1 MRSESDGR
9 GIPSERVDQSAASG
23 SLQAELD
30 DLSTSES
37 GLAFIYS
44 ALDLLARRFQ
54 LFDVVIV
61 VENEDVGTQM
71 FRLGGK
77 AVSRDFARRH
87 DIAPGIY
94 CEPPV
99 VAADELEMVRSA
111 CQRALSYQRTHFFG
125 AKDSLARSTPEHAET
140 LAPPT
145 VIERSDLT
153 SKHRYVPTHDGR
165 RTPDNTSRTTDPRL
179 IISQIL
185 LFVDVVTFVMTV
197 TDVHGPLRYVLGLI
211 LGIVIPG
218 WSIVGLIK
226 LRNAALELSLTIA
239 TSLALVMV
247 AAQILITVHLW
258 HPIVLEEFTCLV
270 CLPSLLRQ
278 SRRRRRRP
286 EHSK

>member
-1 MRSESDGR
+1 MSSESDGH
-9 GIPSERVDQSAASG
+9 GNPSERLDQSAESG

-30 DLSTSES
+30 DLWTSES

-44 ALDLLARRFQ
+44 ALDLLASRFQ
-54 LFDVVIV
+54 LVDVVIV

-111 CQRALSYQRTHFFG
+111 CQRALSYQRTHFIA
-125 AKDSLARSTPEHAET
+125 AKEPLARSIPGPAEPH
-140 LAPPT
+140 APPIA
-145 VIERSDLT
+145 VERSDLT
-153 SKHRYVPTHDGR
+153 SKQRYVPTDDSR
-165 RTPDNTSRTTDPRL
+165 RTLDNTSRATDPRL

-185 LFVDVVTFVMTV
+185 VFVDVVTFVMTV
-197 TDVHGPLRYVLGLI
+197 TDIHGPLRYVLGLI
-211 LGIVIPG
+211 LGIIIPG

-258 HPIVLEEFTCLV
+258 HPIVLEELTCLV

-286 EHSK
+286 GHSK